1 MVIFVYCVFNMMKA
15 LVNKKTLEQ
24 ANETEISVNHQKL
37 IDATIET
44 IAKRGLADTTI
55 AHVSKR
61 AKVSQG
67 YANFRFKSKDNLL
80 ISSLQYLSDEYK
92 KSWQKIFEEK
102 KIDPIERIIRIV
114 QNDFS
119 SKIANRNKISV
130 WIAFYSEV
138 KFRPSYLKICQ
149 RQDEIYSQQMEKLIS
164 EINNITCQKIFKPK
178 EISETYHSMVDG
190 LWQRILFDPKIYTNQ
205 FCKNL
210 VFSYFRSIY
219 VSENR
224 FK

>member
-1 MVIFVYCVFNMMKA
+1 MYCLFDMMKA
-15 LVNKKTLEQ
+15 LVNKKTTKQ
-24 ANETEISVNHQKL
+24 ASETEISVNHQKL

-55 AHVSKR
+55 AHVAKR

-92 KSWQKIFEEK
+92 KSWQKIFEENN
-102 KIDPIERIIRIV
+102 IDPIDRIIRIV

-130 WIAFYSEV
+130 WIASYSDV
-138 KFRPSYLKICQ
+138 KFRPSYLTICQ
-149 RQDEIYSQQMEKLIS
+149 RQDEINSQQMEKLVN
-164 EINNITCQKIFKPK
+164 EINNITNQKEFTPK
-178 EISETYHSMVDG
+178 EVSETYHSMVDG
-190 LWQRILFDPKIYTNQ
+190 LWQRILFDPKIYTNE

-210 VFSYFRSIY
+210 VLKYFKSIY
-219 VSENR
+219 VNEDR
-224 FK
+224 FA

>member
-1 MVIFVYCVFNMMKA
+1 MMKA
-15 LVNKKTLEQ
+15 LVNKKSSEQ
-24 ANETEISVNHQKL
+24 ASETEISVNHQKL

-55 AHVSKR
+55 AHVAKR

-102 KIDPIERIIRIV
+102 NIDPIDRIIRII

-130 WIAFYSEV
+130 LLYPRASKISASRGIKV
-138 KFRPSYLKICQ
+138 PSLIPIINAQ
-149 RQDEIYSQQMEKLIS
+149 R
-164 EINNITCQKIFKPK
+164 NRT
-178 EISETYHSMVDG
+178 
-190 LWQRILFDPKIYTNQ
+190 
-205 FCKNL
+205 
-210 VFSYFRSIY
+210 IY
-219 VSENR
+219 VL
-224 FK
+224 

>member
-1 MVIFVYCVFNMMKA
+1 MMKA
-15 LVNKKTLEQ
+15 LVNKKSSEQ
-24 ANETEISVNHQKL
+24 ASETEISVNHQKL

-55 AHVSKR
+55 AHVAKR

-102 KIDPIERIIRIV
+102 NIDPIDRIIRII

-138 KFRPSYLKICQ
+138 KFRPSYLAICQ
-149 RQDEIYSQQMEKLIS
+149 RKDEIYSQQMEKLVS
-164 EINNITCQKIFKPK
+164 EINKIANQKEFTPK
-178 EISETYHSMVDG
+178 EVSETYHSMVDG
-190 LWQRILFDPKIYTNQ
+190 LWQRILFDPKIYTNE

-210 VFSYFRSIY
+210 VLKYFKSIY
-219 VSENR
+219 VNEDR
-224 FK
+224 FA

>member
-1 MVIFVYCVFNMMKA
+1 MMKA
-15 LVNKKTLEQ
+15 LVNKKSSEQ
-24 ANETEISVNHQKL
+24 ASETEISVNHQKL

-55 AHVSKR
+55 AHVAKR

-102 KIDPIERIIRIV
+102 NIDPIDRIIRII

-138 KFRPSYLKICQ
+138 KFRPSYLAICQ
-149 RQDEIYSQQMEKLIS
+149 RLDEIYSQQMEKLVS
-164 EINNITCQKIFKPK
+164 EINNIANQREFTPK
-178 EISETYHSMVDG
+178 EVSETYHSMVDG
-190 LWQRILFDPKIYTNQ
+190 LWQRILFDPKIYTNE

-210 VFSYFRSIY
+210 VLKYFKSIY
-219 VSENR
+219 VNDDR
-224 FK
+224 FA